1 MAVVRPVHTRGAFS
15 MVIPQPDNTPDAFV
29 RSDVI
34 AIRRMRDDMRD
45 FELMSQWLSDE
56 RVLEFYEGR
65 DNPHDTSKV
74 IAKFGPR
81 AQGKD
86 RVVPCIMVYRDRP
99 IGYIQYYQVSASE
112 RQECGIESIGGVWG
126 VDLFIGE
133 PALWGRGIG
142 THALTALLGYLFDTL
157 NATRVIIDPH
167 VSNVR
172 AIRSYEKCGFRKV
185 KLLPR
190 HELHEGE
197 YRYAWL
203 MEVPRAK

>member
-1 MAVVRPVHTRGAFS
+1 M
-15 MVIPQPDNTPDAFV
+15 
-29 RSDVI
+29 I
-34 AIRRMRDDMRD
+34 AIRRMRDDMCD
-45 FELMSQWLSDE
+45 FELMSRWLSDE

-65 DNPHDTSKV
+65 DNPYDTPKV
-74 IAKFGPR
+74 ITKFGPR
-81 AQGKD
+81 AQGQD
-86 RVVPCIMVYRDRP
+86 RVVPCIMVYEDRP
-99 IGYIQYYQVSASE
+99 IGYIQYYPVSASE
-112 RQECGIESIGGVWG
+112 RQEYGIESIEGVWG
-126 VDLFIGE
+126 VDLFIGK

-157 NATRVIIDPH
+157 NAARVMIDPY

-197 YRYAWL
+197 YRDAWL
-203 MEVPRAK
+203 MAVARAEFLSQRQPQRPFLD